1 MLNVFFL
8 RNICKLAALLVYMK
22 KIVLPVLFAAFAVF
36 PSNLFGQDNEK
47 LIKDY
52 ISQNK
57 IREYK
62 KSDLTNFII
71 DNVDNSKSLN
81 GNVVKF
87 QQTYNGFPVYSSVG
101 TVLIKDN
108 KIVYY
113 TDNFVKNYS
122 VSTPNTAVISKGA
135 ALQKIADDLKNPEI
149 NNFTILER
157 SQKGGNN
164 NATAR
169 QRLVY
174 TNDGNEN
181 LRLAYEYSLA
191 EPKTSNYW
199 NILVDAND
207 GKIIEKN
214 NLTLS
219 CNFTH
224 DPYASD
230 FTHDHLTDNNNQ
242 LIGAE
247 NKAQQNFPFFV
258 PDNASY
264 NVFPLPIES
273 ATFGSRSVISNPWML
288 NASPE
293 GWHSDGTTH
302 YTVTRG
308 NNVFAY
314 EDVAGTA
321 LTAPLFLP
329 GTPADGG
336 ATRNFNFPFS
346 INGTPTANQSAA
358 ITNLF
363 YLNNRIHDVFYQFGF
378 TESARNFQDNNFG
391 KGGVDDDS
399 VYAEA
404 QDGGG
409 TNNAN
414 FSTQADG
421 INPRMQMYL
430 WSPFN
435 QLFFYNAPN
444 AAVPRKP
451 ATGAAQF
458 GPALSATGVTG
469 NVQLSSVLDG
479 CTALPAGT
487 LTGKIGLVE
496 RGTCSFVVKTKNLQD
511 AGATAAIIYN
521 NVANGSTIG
530 GMAGNDPT
538 VTIPSLLITNTEG
551 EYIKGQ
557 LVVNTTVNVTLKDD
571 PATRVTP
578 DGSFDNG
585 IVTHEYGH
593 GISNRLTG
601 TGSNCLNSS
610 ADKEQMGEGWSDFFA
625 LMLTNKAGD
634 NASVPRG
641 IGTYVQG
648 QDITG
653 GGIRPAK
660 YSPNFAINNFT
671 YGDTNGMEYN
681 NGTAVVPDVHSIGF
695 VWATMLWD
703 LNWKYVEKYGYS
715 SDVTAN
721 TTNGSTKVLQL
732 VTDALKLQP
741 CNPTFIDGRNAILA
755 AELATTGGA
764 DKCMIWNVFAK
775 RGLGVNASAGSK
787 TNINDQVQDLTVPA
801 ECASLA
807 TNEVKAVKNV
817 ISIYPNPAKNE
828 FFINFPSNTI
838 GKVSVEIYDMSGK
851 LVSSEDKISPDAK
864 KAISTS
870 NLINGTYMVKIKG
883 LGFDAASK
891 VIVNK

>member
-1 MLNVFFL
+1 
-8 RNICKLAALLVYMK
+8 MK
-22 KIVLPVLFAAFAVF
+22 KITLPLLFAAFAVL
-36 PSNLFGQDNEK
+36 PSTLFGQDNEK

-57 IREYK
+57 IRDYK

-71 DNVDNSKSLN
+71 DNVDNSRSLN

-87 QQTYNGFPVYSSVG
+87 QQTYNGLPVYSSVG

-122 VSTPNTAVISKGA
+122 VSTPNTAAISKTA
-135 ALQKIADDLKNPEI
+135 ALQKIADDLQNQEI
-149 NNFTILER
+149 NNLIIHNQSEK
-157 SQKGGNN
+157 SGNKV
-164 NATAR
+164 ASAS

-174 TNDGNEN
+174 ANDGNEN
-181 LRLAYEYSLA
+181 LRLAYEYSFA
-191 EPKTSNYW
+191 EPKSANYW
-199 NILVDAND
+199 NILVDANT
-207 GKIIEKN
+207 GNIIEKN

-224 DPYASD
+224 EAYAQDSSHEH
-230 FTHDHLTDNNNQ
+230 FANNENQ
-242 LIGAE
+242 LISSE
-247 NKAQQNFPFFV
+247 DQSQQNSAFFL

-273 ATFGSRSVISNPWML
+273 PTFGSRSVISNPWML

-302 YTVTRG
+302 YTTTRG

-321 LTAPLFLP
+321 LTAPNYLP

-336 ATRNFNFPFS
+336 VSRSFNFPFS
-346 INGTPTANQSAA
+346 INGTPVSNRNAA

-378 TESARNFQDNNFG
+378 TESARNFQQNNFG
-391 KGGVDDDS
+391 KGGLDDDS

-409 TNNAN
+409 LNNAN
-414 FSTQADG
+414 FSSPQDSF
-421 INPRMQMYL
+421 NPRMQMYL
-430 WSPFN
+430 WSTVN
-435 QLFFYNAPN
+435 RLFFYNAPS
-444 AAVPRKP
+444 AAIPRTP
-451 ATGAAQF
+451 GTGTAQF
-458 GPALSATGVTG
+458 GQALTATGVTG

-479 CTALPAGT
+479 CTPLPANS
-487 LTGKIGLVE
+487 LVEKIGLVE

-511 AGATAAIIYN
+511 AGALAAIIYN
-521 NVANGSTIG
+521 NTANGSTIG
-530 GMAGNDPT
+530 NMSGVDAT
-538 VTIPSLLITNTEG
+538 VTIPSVLITNAEG
-551 EYIKGQ
+551 EYIKTQ
-557 LVVNTTVNVTLKDD
+557 LASGAVNVTLKND
-571 PATRVTP
+571 PATSVTP

-601 TGSNCLNSS
+601 AGFGCLNSS

-634 NASVPRG
+634 NATVARG
-641 IGTYVQG
+641 MGTYVQG

-660 YSPNFAINNFT
+660 YSPNFAINDFT
-671 YGDTNGMEYN
+671 YTDTNGMEYN
-681 NGTAVVPDVHSIGF
+681 NGSAIVPDVHSIGF

-703 LNWKYVEKYGYS
+703 LHWKYVEKYGYS

-721 TTNGSTKVLQL
+721 TTNGSSRVLQL
-732 VTDALKLQP
+732 VTDALKLQA

-775 RGLGVNASAGSK
+775 RGLGVNASAGSL

-801 ECASLA
+801 ECNVLA
-807 TNEVKAVKNV
+807 TNEVKVIKNT

-828 FFINFPSNTI
+828 FFINFPSNTL

-864 KAISTS
+864 KAISTDK
-870 NLINGTYMVKIKG
+870 LVNGVYMVKIKG
-883 LGFDAASK
+883 LGFDASSK
-891 VIVNK
+891 VIVKK

>member
-1 MLNVFFL
+1 
-8 RNICKLAALLVYMK
+8 MK
-22 KIVLPVLFAAFAVF
+22 KITLPLLFAAFAVL
-36 PSNLFGQDNEK
+36 PSTLFGQDNEK

-108 KIVYY
+108 KVVYY
-113 TDNFVKNYS
+113 TDNFVKNYF
-122 VSTPNTAVISKGA
+122 VSTPNTAVISETT
-135 ALQKIADDLKNPEI
+135 ALQKIAEDLQNQEI
-149 NNFTILER
+149 NNLTILNHSEK
-157 SQKGGNN
+157 STNK
-164 NATAR
+164 AALAI

-174 TNDGNEN
+174 ANDGNEN
-181 LRLAYEYSLA
+181 LRLAYEYSFT
-191 EPKTSNYW
+191 EPKSVNYW
-199 NILVDAND
+199 NILVDANN

-224 DPYASD
+224 DPYSSD
-230 FTHDHLTDNNNQ
+230 FTHDHFADNTHQ

-247 NKAQQNFPFFV
+247 NKVQQNFPFFL

-273 ATFGSRSVISNPWML
+273 ASFGSRSVISNPWIL

-293 GWHSDGTTH
+293 GWHSNGTTH

-321 LTAPLFLP
+321 LTIPPDYLP

-336 ATRNFNFPFS
+336 ATRNFNFPFN
-346 INGTPTANQSAA
+346 IDGLPAPNRNAA

-391 KGGVDDDS
+391 KGGVDDDY

-404 QDGGG
+404 QDGSGL
-409 TNNAN
+409 NNAN
-414 FSTQADG
+414 FGTPQDG
-421 INPRMQMYL
+421 FNPRMQMYL
-430 WSPFN
+430 WLGSN
-435 QLFFYNAPN
+435 RKLFYNAPSDAVARVVN
-444 AAVPRKP
+444 AGV
-451 ATGAAQF
+451 AQF
-458 GPALSATGVTG
+458 GPALSAAGITGDVKLAS
-469 NVQLSSVLDG
+469 NIDG
-479 CTALPAGT
+479 CTALPAGEM
-487 LTGKIGLVE
+487 TGKIGLIE
-496 RGTCSFVVKTKNLQD
+496 RGGGTNCGFAVKVKNAQN
-511 AGATAAIIYN
+511 AGAIGTIIYN
-521 NVANGSTIG
+521 NTANGSTIG
-530 GMAGNDPT
+530 NMGGTDAT
-538 VTIPSLLITNTEG
+538 ITIPSILITNIEG
-551 EYIKGQ
+551 EFIKTK
-557 LVVNTTVNVTLKDD
+557 LSANNVVNVDL
-571 PATRVTP
+571 RVDAKY

-601 TGSNCLNSS
+601 DGYSCLNALPNQTNTTYS
-610 ADKEQMGEGWSDFFA
+610 KEQMGEGWSDFFA

-641 IGTYVQG
+641 MGTYVIGQG
-648 QDITG
+648 NTG
-653 GGIRPAK
+653 DGIRPAK
-660 YSPNFAINNFT
+660 YSPNFTINGFT

-681 NGTAVVPDVHSIGF
+681 NGSAIVPDVHSIGF

-703 LNWKYVEKYGYS
+703 LHWKYVEKYGYS

-721 TTNGSTKVLQL
+721 TTNGSSKVLQL
-732 VTDALKLQP
+732 ITDALKLQACDP
-741 CNPTFIDGRNAILA
+741 SFIEGRNAILA
-755 AELATTGGA
+755 AELATTAGV

-775 RGLGVNASAGSK
+775 RGLGVNASAGAK
-787 TNINDQVQDLTVPA
+787 MDINDQVEDFTVPA
-801 ECASLA
+801 ECNVLA
-807 TNEVKAVKNV
+807 TNEVKAVKNT

-828 FFINFPSNTI
+828 FFINFPSNTL

-864 KAISTS
+864 KAISTDK
-870 NLINGTYMVKIKG
+870 LVNGTYMVKIKG
-883 LGFDAASK
+883 LGFDASSK
-891 VIVNK
+891 VIVKK